1 MTRNM
6 KTRMTRKIL
15 ISTIAFMFTFLSCD
29 EEALNMNDPGSA
41 TMEGFFTGEE
51 TLLMGVA
58 GVYEAIN
65 PSGNDVFMPGAPS
78 VWGESFFKQL
88 PEMDFLT
95 EYAAGGWWGGYDA
108 VAKGSVSPNTGG
120 AIMKVDGT
128 EVMLAWLELIIC

>member
-1 MTRNM
+1 MITM
-6 KTRMTRKIL
+6 KNKMMKNYF
-15 ISTIAFMFTFLSCD
+15 ISLLALLFTFIACD
-29 EEALNMNDPGSA
+29 EEALNLNDPGSG

-95 EYAAGGWWGGYDA
+95 EYAAGGWWGGYGWER
-108 VAKGSVSPNTGG
+108 KKT
-120 AIMKVDGT
+120 
-128 EVMLAWLELIIC
+128 